1 MVTYTKPQQ
10 RKNEEIE
17 GLRREGDQ
25 IKSIDIAF
33 ERSQVVVLSE
43 LC

>member
-1 MVTYTKPQQ
+1 MLAYTMPQQ
-10 RKNEEIE
+10 RNKQESE